1 MLYCVQ
7 EAEAIVIADDDG
19 DASPVKRSKQPQR
32 TKRRV
37 LEDDDEDAQEEEGK
51 ARARVCPK
59 KEEKTKRRVL
69 EDDDDDE
76 EVGAVVKKTQDSPSW
91 VQVLC

>member
-7 EAEAIVIADDDG
+7 EAEAIVIADDD

-51 ARARVCPK
+51 ARAPVCPK
-59 KEEKTKRRVL
+59 KEKMDPKLFEPKPKAPLFTKNNL
-69 EDDDDDE
+69 
-76 EVGAVVKKTQDSPSW
+76 
-91 VQVLC
+91 